1 MSLCAQTDIR
11 NLEDEFFN
19 LDELENSADIAKAV
33 DKNIQRA
40 LKGDELQYSVSELNK
55 VMRVFGVENY
65 DKSVD
70 KGFEV
75 AGDKI
80 STALGKGTS
89 KITKAFGVPLDDKK
103 VESFFKAGVHTK
115 LMDKLDHSWGIF
127 NQRLYLNSVDNLKKL
142 QGFSKDEISN
152 IYEYLHG
159 WKKIGELAEH
169 TRAAAN
175 SLKNII
181 AKNADELVRLGVLRA
196 EDKIENYVKH
206 YFEPLLQKS
215 EAEIE
220 AHFNKIGLGEK
231 FKRKELS
238 KAELEELGLMKDEYA
253 IINTIRE

>member
-1 MSLCAQTDIR
+1 MSLCSQTDIR
-11 NLEDEFFN
+11 KLEEEFFN

-40 LKGDELQYSVSELNK
+40 LKGDELKHSVSDFGKKTDKAIDK
-55 VMRVFGVENY
+55 V
-65 DKSVD
+65 
-70 KGFEV
+70 FEI

-80 STALGKGTS
+80 STALGKGS
-89 KITKAFGVPLDDKK
+89 VKLTKVFGVPLDDKK

-115 LMDKLDHSWGIF
+115 LIEKLDHSWGIF

-159 WKKIGELAEH
+159 WRQVGELAEH

-181 AKNADELVRLGVLRA
+181 AKNADTLVPLGDLRD
-196 EDKIENYVKH
+196 EDKI
-206 YFEPLLQKS
+206 
-215 EAEIE
+215 
-220 AHFNKIGLGEK
+220 
-231 FKRKELS
+231 
-238 KAELEELGLMKDEYA
+238 
-253 IINTIRE
+253 